1 MPGQQ
6 VSSGFAITIDGTPLP
21 ADIEQLLV
29 EAYVDHSRNLPDLFV
44 LRFRDANRLVL
55 AKTGA
60 KVGSKVKVGV
70 LGTDDQGPQPLISAE
85 VTALEAD
92 FDTTGT
98 FTLIRGYDLSHR
110 LFRGQHAET
119 YTQVT
124 ASDVAV
130 KVARRA
136 GLAIG
141 TVQSTTTVFD
151 HVSQAGVSDWAFLS
165 GLAREIGYEVAVS
178 DDKFQFRPPGQAAD
192 APAAGSGPV
201 SANPLVLEL
210 GTDLLRVRSVVT
222 SAEQVSQTHVRGW
235 DTAQK
240 KAIVGTASAST
251 PSADLPGATPAGL
264 ASVFGD
270 QAYVATGVPYRM
282 QAEVDVAATAVAEQI
297 AGAFAELDAV
307 ARGNPKIQA
316 GVAVS
321 IANFG
326 SPFDG
331 KYTVTT
337 SRHHFSQDSGYV
349 TQFAVTGRQERSLL
363 GLASGGAASG
373 GASGGSHGT
382 RLFGVVIAL
391 VSDVNDPQN
400 LGRVKVTYP
409 WLSDDYVSDWAR
421 TVQSGAGHQRG
432 AMVVPEVGD
441 EVLVAF
447 EHGDPRWPYVVGG
460 LYNGVDT
467 PKAGPV
473 DVVDSGSGEINRRSF
488 VSRRG
493 HRMDFLDQA
502 GKADGVTIS
511 TGDDK
516 LRLQMDATGTKLTIH
531 SDGTVIVEA
540 SQGVT
545 IDASSASVELKGG
558 DIKLTGRNGVTIDG
572 GGGAVKVT
580 AGSDLSLSGLTAKL
594 EGSAQAEVKGGA
606 TCSISA
612 GLVRI
617 N

>member
-21 ADIEQLLV
+21 VDLEQLLI
-29 EAYVDHSRNLPDLFV
+29 EAYVDHSRNLPDMFV
-44 LRFRDANRLVL
+44 LRFRDANRVVL

-60 KVGSKVKVGV
+60 KIGSRVKIGV
-70 LGTDDQGPQPLISAE
+70 LGTDAQGPQPLISAE

-110 LFRGQHAET
+110 LFRGRYAET

-136 GLAIG
+136 GLSIG

-151 HVSQAGVSDWAFLS
+151 HVSQGGVSDWAFLS
-165 GLAREIGYEVAVS
+165 GLAREIGYEVAVA
-178 DDKFQFRPPGQAAD
+178 DDKFQFGPPGQAAN
-192 APAAGSGPV
+192 AP
-201 SANPLVLEL
+201 SASSSPLVLEL
-210 GTDLLRVRSVVT
+210 GTDLLRVRSTIT
-222 SAEQVSQTHVRGW
+222 SSEQVKEAQVRGW

-240 KAIVGTASAST
+240 KAIIGTAPAST
-251 PSADLPGATPAGL
+251 PSADLPDANPPDL
-264 ASVFGD
+264 AAVFSD
-270 QAYVATGVPYRM
+270 QPYVATGIPYRM
-282 QAEVDVAATAVAEQI
+282 QAEVDVAAKAVAEQV
-297 AGAFAELDAV
+297 AGAFAELEAV

-337 SRHHFSQDSGYV
+337 SRHHFSQTAGYV

-363 GLASGGAASG
+363 GLASGGSAAS
-373 GASGGSHGT
+373 ASGAG
-382 RLFGVVIAL
+382 RLSGVVVAV
-391 VSDVNDPQN
+391 VSDVNDPQAQ
-400 LGRVKVTYP
+400 GRVKLTYP
-409 WLSDDYVSDWAR
+409 WLSDSYVSDWAR
-421 TVQSGAGHQRG
+421 SVQFGAGKDRG
-432 AMVVPEVGD
+432 AMVISEVGD

-447 EHGDPRWPYVVGG
+447 EHGDIRSPYVVGG

-467 PKAGPV
+467 PKAGPN

-493 HRMDFLDQA
+493 HRIDFLDQA
-502 GKADGVTIS
+502 GQADGVTIS
-511 TGDDK
+511 TGDSK
-516 LRLQMDATGTKLTIH
+516 LKLQLDAVGTTLTIH
-531 SDGTVIVEA
+531 SDGTVVVEG

-545 IDASSASVELKGG
+545 IDGSSATVELKGG
-558 DIKLTGRNGVTIDG
+558 NIKLTGSQGVTIDG

-580 AGSDLSLSGLTAKL
+580 AGSDLSLTGVTAKL
-594 EGSAQAEVKGGA
+594 EGSAQTEVKGGA
-606 TCSISA
+606 SCAISA

>member
-1 MPGQQ
+1 MAGQQ
-6 VSSGFAITIDGTPLP
+6 VSNGFAITVDGSPLA

-29 EAYVDHSRNLPDLFV
+29 EAYVDDSRNLPDMFV

-55 AKTGA
+55 SKAS
-60 KVGSKVKVGV
+60 VRIGSKVKIGV
-70 LGTDDQGPQPLISAE
+70 TSSDTQSPESLISGE

-92 FDTTGT
+92 FDATGT

-110 LFRGQHAET
+110 LFRGRHAES

-136 GLAIG
+136 GLTIG
-141 TVQSTTTVFD
+141 NVEATSTVFD
-151 HVSQAGVSDWAFLS
+151 TVSQGGVTDWQFLS
-165 GLAREIGYEVAVS
+165 GLAKEIGYEVGVR
-178 DDKFQFRPPGQAAD
+178 DDKFEFCKPQSAGD
-192 APAAGSGPV
+192 APSASGTNGS
-201 SANPLVLEL
+201 PLVLEL
-210 GTDLLRVRSVVT
+210 GSDLLRVRSSVT
-222 SAEQVSQTHVRGW
+222 SAEQVGQTQVRGW

-240 KAIVGTASAST
+240 KAIVGTAQAST
-251 PSADLPGATPAGL
+251 TSAELPGANPADL
-264 ASVFGD
+264 ANLFGD
-270 QAYVATGVPYRM
+270 PTYVGYDVPYRM
-282 QAEVDVAATAVAEQI
+282 QAEVDVAAKAVAEQI

-307 ARGNPKIQA
+307 TRGNPKIRA
-316 GVAVS
+316 GAAVS
-321 IANFG
+321 IDNIG
-326 SPFDG
+326 NPFDG
-331 KYTVTT
+331 KYTVST
-337 SRHHFSQDSGYV
+337 SRHHFDQTTGYV

-363 GLASGGAASG
+363 GLASGGASFAG
-373 GASGGSHGT
+373 GQ
-382 RLFGVVIAL
+382 RLTGVVVAL

-400 LGRVKVTYP
+400 LGRVKVHYP
-409 WLSDDYVSDWAR
+409 WLSDTYVSDWAR
-421 TVQSGAGHQRG
+421 TIQPGAGKDRG

-447 EHGDPRWPYVVGG
+447 ELGDIRRPYVVGG

-467 PKAGPV
+467 PKTGPI
-473 DVVDSGSGEINRRSF
+473 DLVDSGSGEINRRSF

-493 HRMDFLDQA
+493 HRLDFLDQT
-502 GKADGVTIS
+502 GKTEGITIR

-516 LRLQMDATGTKLTIH
+516 LQLLLDATGTKLTVH
-531 SDGTVIVEA
+531 SDGTVLVEA
-540 SQGVT
+540 KQGVT
-545 IDASSASVELKGG
+545 VDAATSTVELKGG
-558 DIKLTGRNGVTIDG
+558 NIKLTGQNGVTIDG

-580 AGSDLSLSGLTAKL
+580 AGTDLSLTGTSAKL

>member
-21 ADIEQLLV
+21 VDLEQLLV
-29 EAYVDHSRNLPDLFV
+29 EAYVDDSRNLPDMFV
-44 LRFRDANRLVL
+44 LRFRDANRVVL

-60 KVGSKVKVGV
+60 KIGSRVKIGV
-70 LGTDDQGPQPLISAE
+70 LGTDAQGPQPLISGE

-92 FDTTGT
+92 FDATGT

-110 LFRGQHAET
+110 LFRGRYAET

-136 GLAIG
+136 GLSIG
-141 TVQSTTTVFD
+141 TVQATTTVFD
-151 HVSQAGVSDWAFLS
+151 HVSQGGVSDWAFLS
-165 GLAREIGYEVAVS
+165 GLAREIGYEVAVA

-210 GTDLLRVRSVVT
+210 GTDLLRVRSAIT
-222 SAEQVSQTHVRGW
+222 SAEQVSQAQVRGW

-240 KAIVGTASAST
+240 KAIIGTAPAST
-251 PSADLPGATPAGL
+251 PSADLPGASPSGL
-264 ASVFGD
+264 AAVFGD
-270 QAYVATGVPYRM
+270 QPYVATGVPYRM
-282 QAEVDVAATAVAEQI
+282 QAEVDVAAKAVAEQV

-337 SRHHFSQDSGYV
+337 SRHHFSQGAGYV

-363 GLASGGAASG
+363 GLASGGSAAS
-373 GASGGSHGT
+373 ASGAG
-382 RLFGVVIAL
+382 RLSGVVVAV
-391 VSDVNDPQN
+391 VSDVNDPQAQ
-400 LGRVKVTYP
+400 GRVKLTYP
-409 WLSDDYVSDWAR
+409 WLSDTYVSDWAR
-421 TVQSGAGHQRG
+421 SVQPGAGHDRG

-447 EHGDPRWPYVVGG
+447 EHGDIRSPYVVGG

-467 PKAGPV
+467 PKAGPN

-493 HRMDFLDQA
+493 HRIDFLDQA
-502 GKADGVTIS
+502 GQADGVTIS
-511 TGDDK
+511 TGDSK
-516 LRLQMDATGTKLTIH
+516 LRLQLDAAGTKLTIH
-531 SDGTVIVEA
+531 SDGTVVVEG
-540 SQGVT
+540 SKGVT
-545 IDASSASVELKGG
+545 IDGSSASVELKGG

-580 AGSDLSLSGLTAKL
+580 AGSDLSLTGLSAKL
-594 EGSAQAEVKGGA
+594 EGSTQAEVKGGA
-606 TCSISA
+606 SCSISA